1 MKNKWMLLAIA
12 LATVPAMADADTIP
26 PEVKAVVKKISKNQD
41 LEKCTCF
48 ETETEFQVSCRVGD
62 GEYPELSIRINRKTR
77 EAKPLIVYKNEAMQ
91 MPEVKPIYEA
101 ARAAFEKAGLG
112 ETQPEIISV
121 VLKPNGAID
130 YYYVAQIGGMFLE
143 FDAKKKPRTKVRDR
157 ASAAG
162 R

>member
-1 MKNKWMLLAIA
+1 
-12 LATVPAMADADTIP
+12 
-26 PEVKAVVKKISKNQD
+26 
-41 LEKCTCF
+41 
-48 ETETEFQVSCRVGD
+48 
-62 GEYPELSIRINRKTR
+62 
-77 EAKPLIVYKNEAMQ
+77 MQ

-101 ARAAFEKAGLG
+101 ARAEFEKAGLG

-121 VLKPNGAID
+121 ILKPNGAID